1 MASSGRYQRLRS
13 IASGGMA
20 TVYLGRASRPGGFE
34 RLVAIKVMH
43 PHLAADPEF
52 VRMFLDEARLAA
64 SIRHPNVLS
73 VLDVEAT
80 ENDVS
85 LVMEYIDGP
94 SLGQLLKS
102 YGGAKLPIESAL
114 RIMIDALTGL
124 HAAHDLAGPGGV
136 PLNIVHRDVSP
147 HNILIGNDGVV
158 RIADFGVAYA
168 QMRLATTQSGQMKGK
183 LGYMALEQLRGQAV
197 DRRSDIYSAGVVLW
211 ELLAGERL
219 FTGDTDGAL
228 AVSAAAGPVQSP
240 HDIDDKVPGPI
251 DDVCMRALCK
261 SPEDRWPTAAA
272 FAEALEDAATAAD
285 IRVARTRDLAQM
297 IQHVE
302 EDGPT
307 RLRPKAAAEW
317 MQRVG
322 IAGRNQLPAERPMAP
337 PPPPMEE
344 GASAYTKPTIQDPPR
359 PEQAPTDRPHSTIR
373 DTLTTDPPNSEKSD
387 ELPTISA
394 VRSIDPD
401 RESFP
406 PQSEDDSEDDDDYE
420 DAATMPLSAQHL
432 HPAEAPPRKLGLGH
446 TVRMEPQDL
455 DPRLAKLGDA
465 AKAQPVSYP
474 TEELPGRMAAA
485 RANYQAQPQGGP
497 GRAMTYPTADA
508 ASYTAQP
515 ANLSGQYTAAQPAS
529 LSGQYSAAQPANLSG
544 QYSAAQPA
552 SISGQYPGP
561 QSHLEYAPK
570 SYNTIQPANLS
581 GHYPAAQPAHGTG
594 NHPAIQAAHSTG
606 NHPAQQAPI
615 TGRHP
620 AHPAPITGR
629 HPAQPGNASGN
640 YPSQMGHDQARSVSY
655 PTGPSGGLNLATSIR
670 FDRPRTSRMPAIAG
684 IAVALALVAVVVW
697 FIMTTAT
704 QSPG

>member
-240 HDIDDKVPGPI
+240 HDIDETVPVPI

-272 FAEALEDAATAAD
+272 FAEALEDAATASG

-307 RLRPKAAAEW
+307 RLRPKAASEW

-322 IAGRNQLPAERPMAP
+322 IPGRAPLPAERPMAP

-344 GASAYTKPTIQDPPR
+344 EPAAYTKPTLQDPPR
-359 PEQAPTDRPHSTIR
+359 PEESPTDHPLATFR
-373 DTLTTDPPNSEKSD
+373 DTLSTDPPNSEKSD

-394 VRSIDPD
+394 VRSIDPT
-401 RESFP
+401 RESVP
-406 PQSEDDSEDDDDYE
+406 PQFEDSDSGDDDDDYDE
-420 DAATMPLSAQHL
+420 AATMPLSAQHL
-432 HPAEAPPRKLGLGH
+432 DPAEAPPRKLGLGH

-455 DPRLAKLGDA
+455 DPRLARMGDA

-485 RANYQAQPQGGP
+485 QANYPAQPQGGP
-497 GRAMTYPTADA
+497 GRAKTYPTAERPGYTPA
-508 ASYTAQP
+508 QSASA
-515 ANLSGQYTAAQPAS
+515 SGNYPAAQPQNIA
-529 LSGQYSAAQPANLSG
+529 
-544 QYSAAQPA
+544 
-552 SISGQYPGP
+552 GQYPGP
-561 QSHLEYAPK
+561 NSHREYAARNH
-570 SYNTIQPANLS
+570 STMQPANLS
-581 GHYPAAQPAHGTG
+581 GHYPAAQPAHSTG

-620 AHPAPITGR
+620 AQPAPITGR
-629 HPAQPGNASGN
+629 HPAQPGHASGN
-640 YPSQMGHDQARSVSY
+640 YPSQPGHDQARSVSY
-655 PTGPSGGLNLATSIR
+655 PTGPSGGLNLTSSIR
-670 FDRPRTSRMPAIAG
+670 LDRPRTSRVPAIAG
-684 IAVALALVAVVVW
+684 IAVALALVAMVVW